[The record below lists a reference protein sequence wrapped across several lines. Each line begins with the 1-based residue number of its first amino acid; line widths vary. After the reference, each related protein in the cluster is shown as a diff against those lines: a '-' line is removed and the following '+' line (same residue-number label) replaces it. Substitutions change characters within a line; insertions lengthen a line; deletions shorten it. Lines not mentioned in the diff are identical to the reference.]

1 MLKFIEGK
9 APLVVKKRGIGKE
22 AAGAYF
28 VIKGFIVDIVDSG
41 WEVVEYLV
49 TRILIPN
56 TNKPSD
62 VKSDTTA
69 YSEEKFIALVSEFGN
84 LFADYKKCG
93 EEYRLR
99 YTEFPIYCRS
109 DEGILRTPKLIACGE
124 ERFLALMAGDDI
136 LFADNTGEIMCGSVD
151 TLLRAGISVSEM
163 LVGHLGNRFDGRYFE
178 FVRDYRES
186 EEYKLESARSRLVDD
201 NCCHLVP
208 SAEQFSISYTA
219 RIDGVSNTGVCNVPS
234 LATLF
239 YGYADD
245 LDESGVKVISFE
257 RCLGLRKIVL
267 KGGSAFIDSPA
278 VVLPSKSL
286 AVVLPSKSLFGAPKV
301 SIEACCKEF
310 RLKGYCKRI
319 ELSITRAEHIE
330 IEQKSLSDAKRV
342 YFAVCK
348 GLKSLTFNRARSAI
362 LYDTDTEELFCHVPL
377 GGIEY
382 HSEVRLEKCSALKI
396 VKLSSDKFN
405 PSIFGGVVREC
416 DNLEELSIE
425 TDSLVRDGFV
435 IDLCSISKKLKRFRI
450 TFTSRLS
457 RDKAIIGRKDAT
469 FVCEIIA
476 PVGAEVKLEG
486 NGVDLS
492 KYFTV
497 TYK

>member
-9 APLVVKKRGIGKE
+9 APLVVKKRSIGKE

-28 VIKGFIVDIVDSG
+28 VLKGLVVDSDG
-41 WEVVEYLV
+41 DVVEYLV
-49 TRILIPN
+49 TRILMPN

-62 VKSDTTA
+62 VKSDNTA

-84 LFADYKKCG
+84 LFADYKRCG

-99 YTEFPIYCRS
+99 YTEFPVYCRG
-109 DEGILRTPKLIACGE
+109 EGVIRTPKLLTCGK

-151 TLLRAGISVSEM
+151 TLLRNDISVSEM

-186 EEYKLESARSRLVDD
+186 EEYKLESARSGLVGDS
-201 NCCHLVP
+201 CCHLVP
-208 SAEQFSISYTA
+208 SAEQFSLSYNA
-219 RIDGVSNTGVCNVPS
+219 RINGVSNTGVCNVPS

-239 YGYADD
+239 YCFNDAIED
-245 LDESGVKVISFE
+245 SGIKVISFE
-257 RCLGLRKIVL
+257 RCLGLREIVL
-267 KGGSAFIDSPA
+267 KGSSDFMD
-278 VVLPSKSL
+278 SL

-301 SIEACCKEF
+301 AIAVCCKEF
-310 RLKGYCKRI
+310 RLKGSCKRI

-348 GLKSLTFNRARSAI
+348 GLKSLTFNRARSVI

-435 IDLCSISKKLKRFRI
+435 IDLCSISKKLKRFSL
-450 TFTSRLS
+450 TLNSRFS
-457 RDKAIIGRKDAT
+457 RDKAIIGSKDAT

-476 PVGAEVKLEG
+476 PSGADVTLEG

>member
-1 MLKFIEGK
+1 MPKFIEGK
-9 APLVVKKRGIGKE
+9 APLVIKKKGVGKE

-28 VIKGFIVDIVDSG
+28 VIKGLIVDSAG
-41 WEVVEYLV
+41 EVVEYLV
-49 TRILIPN
+49 TRVLMPN
-56 TNKPSD
+56 TNEPRD

-69 YSEEKFIALVSEFGN
+69 YSEDTFIALVSEFGN

-93 EEYRLR
+93 GEYRLR
-99 YTEFPIYCRS
+99 YTEFPVYCR
-109 DEGILRTPKLIACGE
+109 DEGLIRTPKLLACGE
-124 ERFLALMAGDDI
+124 ERFLALMAGDVI
-136 LFADNTGEIMCGSVD
+136 LYANNEGELMSGSADNI
-151 TLLRAGISVSEM
+151 LNAKISIAEM
-163 LVGHLGNRFDGRYFE
+163 LVGNLGNRSDSRYFE
-178 FVRDYRES
+178 FVRDYKNS
-186 EEYKLESARSRLVDD
+186 EAYKLESARSRLVGDS
-201 NCCHLVP
+201 CCHIIP
-208 SAEQFSISYTA
+208 SSHKFPLSYVA
-219 RIDGVSNTGVCNVPS
+219 RVRGVSSTEVCNVPS
-234 LATLF
+234 IATAF
-239 YGYADD
+239 YGSASDFTD
-245 LDESGVKVISFE
+245 SGAKVISFE
-257 RCLGLRKIVL
+257 RCLGLQSITITGR
-267 KGGSAFIDSPA
+267 GEFMDSLTVIMPR
-278 VVLPSKSL
+278 
-286 AVVLPSKSLFGAPKV
+286 KSLFGAPKV
-301 SIEACCKEF
+301 AIAVCCKEF
-310 RLKGYCKRI
+310 RLKGSCKRI

-348 GLKSLTFNRARSAI
+348 GLKSLTFNRARSVI

-377 GGIEY
+377 VGIEY

-435 IDLCSISKKLKRFRI
+435 IDLCSISKKLKRFSL
-450 TFTSRLS
+450 TLNSRFS
-457 RDKAIIGRKDAT
+457 RDKAIIGSKDAT

-476 PVGAEVKLEG
+476 PSGADVKLEG

-497 TYK
+497 TYQ

>member
-28 VIKGFIVDIVDSG
+28 VIKGLIVDSEG
-41 WEVVEYLV
+41 AIVEYLV

-56 TNKPSD
+56 TNKPMD

-69 YSEEKFIALVSEFGN
+69 YREEMFIALVSEFGN

-99 YTEFPIYCRS
+99 YTEFPVYCRS
-109 DEGILRTPKLIACGE
+109 EGVIRNPKLIACGK

-163 LVGHLGNRFDGRYFE
+163 LVGNLGNRSDSRYFE

-186 EEYKLESARSRLVDD
+186 EEYKLESARSRLVGDS
-201 NCCHLVP
+201 CCHLVP
-208 SAEQFSISYTA
+208 SAEKYSISYTA

-239 YGYADD
+239 YCFAED
-245 LDESGVKVISFE
+245 LEDSGVKIISFE
-257 RCLGLRKIVL
+257 KCLGLRDIAMRADRDK
-267 KGGSAFIDSPA
+267 DSLT
-278 VVLPSKSL
+278 VVMPR
-286 AVVLPSKSLFGAPKV
+286 KSLFGAPKV
-301 SIEACCKEF
+301 SIEAKCKEF
-310 RLKGYCKRI
+310 RLDGNCKRI
-319 ELSITRAEHIE
+319 ELTLVNLEHLDIDS
-330 IEQKSLSDAKRV
+330 KSLSDAKQV
-342 YFAVCK
+342 DFVSCK
-348 GLKSLTFNRARSAI
+348 GLKSLTFNRASRVA

-377 GGIEY
+377 GVNGNQRGVKIE
-382 HSEVRLEKCSALKI
+382 RCNALKT
-396 VKLSSDKFN
+396 VKLSSDKFKA
-405 PSIFGGVVREC
+405 SAFGEVFREC
-416 DNLEELSIE
+416 NNLEELSIE
-425 TDSLVRDGFV
+425 TDSLVLDGKV
-435 IDLCSISKKLKRFRI
+435 TREGRCGWRIDLCEISKKLKRFSL
-450 TFTSRLS
+450 TLTSRFS
-457 RDKAIIGRKDAT
+457 IEKAILGGEMGVVGCD
-469 FVCEIIA
+469 IIA
-476 PVGAEVKLEG
+476 PSGAEVKLEG
-486 NGVDLS
+486 SGVALS

-497 TYK
+497 KYQ

>member
-28 VIKGFIVDIVDSG
+28 VIKGLIVDSAG
-41 WEVVEYLV
+41 EVAEYLV
-49 TRILIPN
+49 TRVLMPN
-56 TNKPSD
+56 TNDPRD
-62 VKSDTTA
+62 VKSDNTV

-99 YTEFPIYCRS
+99 YTEFPVYCRS
-109 DEGILRTPKLIACGE
+109 DGGMRHPKPLNFGK

-136 LFADNTGEIMCGSVD
+136 IFADNMGEIMGGSVD
-151 TLLRAGISVSEM
+151 TILRNGISVSEM

-186 EEYKLESARSRLVDD
+186 EEYKLESARSRLVGDS
-201 NCCHLVP
+201 CCHLVP
-208 SAEQFSISYTA
+208 SAEQFSLSYTA
-219 RIDGVSNTGVCNVPS
+219 RINGVSNTGVCNVPS

-239 YGYADD
+239 YCFAED
-245 LDESGVKVISFE
+245 LEDSRVKVISFE
-257 RCLGLRKIVL
+257 KCLGLRKIVL
-267 KGGSAFIDSPA
+267 KGNSDFMDSLA
-278 VVLPSKSL
+278 VVLDSL

-301 SIEACCKEF
+301 AIAVCCKEF
-310 RLKGYCKRI
+310 RLKGSCKRI

-348 GLKSLTFNRARSAI
+348 GLKSLTFNRARSVI

-435 IDLCSISKKLKRFRI
+435 IDLCSISKKLKRFSL
-450 TFTSRLS
+450 TLNSRFS
-457 RDKAIIGRKDAT
+457 RDKAIIGSKDAT

-476 PVGAEVKLEG
+476 PSGADVKLEG

-492 KYFTV
+492 KYFKV
-497 TYK
+497 TYE

>member
-1 MLKFIEGK
+1 MLNFIEGK
-9 APLVVKKRGIGKE
+9 APLVIKKCGIGKE

-28 VIKGFIVDIVDSG
+28 VIKGLIVDIVDSEWG
-41 WEVVEYLV
+41 VVEYLV
-49 TRILIPN
+49 TRVLMPN
-56 TNKPSD
+56 TNEPRD

-69 YSEEKFIALVSEFGN
+69 YSEDKFIALVSEFGN

-93 EEYRLR
+93 GEYRLR
-99 YTEFPIYCRS
+99 YTEFPVYCRS
-109 DEGILRTPKLIACGE
+109 DEGILRTPKLLACGE

-136 LFADNTGEIMCGSVD
+136 LFADDTGEIMCGSVD

-178 FVRDYRES
+178 FVRDYRDS

-208 SAEQFSISYTA
+208 SSEQFSISYTA

-239 YGYADD
+239 YGYAAD

-267 KGGSAFIDSPA
+267 KGGSTFIDSPA

-425 TDSLVRDGFV
+425 TDSLVREGWL
-435 IDLCSISKKLKRFRI
+435 IDLRSVSRKLKRFSL
-450 TFTSRLS
+450 TLTSRFS
-457 RDKAIIGRKDAT
+457 RDKAIIGSKDAT

-476 PVGAEVKLEG
+476 PSGADVTLEG

>member
-49 TRILIPN
+49 TRILMPN
-56 TNKPSD
+56 TNAPRD
-62 VKSDTTA
+62 VKSDTTI
-69 YSEEKFIALVSEFGN
+69 YSEEKFVALVSEFGN
-84 LFADYKKCG
+84 LFADYKKCS

-99 YTEFPIYCRS
+99 YTEFPVYCRS
-109 DEGILRTPKLIACGE
+109 EGLLRTPKLLACGE
-124 ERFLALMAGDDI
+124 ERFLALMAGDYI
-136 LFADNTGEIMCGSVD
+136 LYANNEGELMSGSADNI
-151 TLLRAGISVSEM
+151 LNAKISIAEM
-163 LVGHLGNRFDGRYFE
+163 LVGNLGNRSDSRYFE

-186 EEYKLESARSRLVDD
+186 EEYKLESARSRLVGDS
-201 NCCHLVP
+201 CCHLVP
-208 SAEQFSISYTA
+208 SAEKYSISYTA

-239 YGYADD
+239 YCFAED
-245 LDESGVKVISFE
+245 LEDSGVKIISFE
-257 RCLGLRKIVL
+257 KCLGLRRIVL
-267 KGGSAFIDSPA
+267 KGGNDSMD
-278 VVLPSKSL
+278 SL

-301 SIEACCKEF
+301 AIAVCCKEF
-310 RLKGYCKRI
+310 RLKGSCKRI

-348 GLKSLTFNRARSAI
+348 GLKSLTFNRARSVI

-435 IDLCSISKKLKRFRI
+435 IDLCSISKKLKRFSL
-450 TFTSRLS
+450 TLTSRFS
-457 RDKAIIGRKDAT
+457 IEKAILGGEMGVVGCD
-469 FVCEIIA
+469 IIA

-497 TYK
+497 SYK

>member
-28 VIKGFIVDIVDSG
+28 VIKGIIVDSEG
-41 WEVVEYLV
+41 AIVEYLV

-56 TNKPSD
+56 TNKPMD

-69 YSEEKFIALVSEFGN
+69 YREEMFIALVSEFGN
-84 LFADYKKCG
+84 LFTDYKKCG

-99 YTEFPIYCRS
+99 YTEFPVYCRS
-109 DEGILRTPKLIACGE
+109 EGVIRNPKLIACGK

-151 TLLRAGISVSEM
+151 ALLRAGISVSEM

-186 EEYKLESARSRLVDD
+186 EEYKIESARSRLVGDS
-201 NCCHLVP
+201 CCHLVP
-208 SAEQFSISYTA
+208 SAEKYSISYTA

-239 YGYADD
+239 YCFAED
-245 LDESGVKVISFE
+245 LKDSGVKIISFE
-257 RCLGLRKIVL
+257 KCLGLRKIVL
-267 KGGSAFIDSPA
+267 KDS
-278 VVLPSKSL
+278 SDFMDSL

-301 SIEACCKEF
+301 AIAVCCKEF
-310 RLKGYCKRI
+310 RLKGSCKRI
-319 ELSITRAEHIE
+319 ELSITRAEHTE
-330 IEQKSLSDAKRV
+330 IDQKSLVDAKQV
-342 YFAVCK
+342 YFAMCS
-348 GLKSLTFNRARSAI
+348 GLRYLKFDRASSVT
-362 LYDTDTEELFCHVPL
+362 LYDTDTETLSCHVPL
-377 GGIEY
+377 GGIGY

-435 IDLCSISKKLKRFRI
+435 IDLCSISKKLKRFSL
-450 TFTSRLS
+450 TLTSRFS
-457 RDKAIIGRKDAT
+457 RDKAIIGSKDAT

-476 PVGAEVKLEG
+476 PSGADVTLEG

>member
-1 MLKFIEGK
+1 MPKFIEGK
-9 APLVVKKRGIGKE
+9 APLVIKKKSVGRAE
-22 AAGAYF
+22 SGAYF
-28 VIKGFIVDIVDSG
+28 VIKGIVVDSTG
-41 WEVVEYLV
+41 EIVNYIV
-49 TRILIPN
+49 TRILITNMNQLCDSVSETN
-56 TNKPSD
+56 T
-62 VKSDTTA
+62 
-69 YSEEKFIALVSEFGN
+69 YSEEQFIELVSEFGH
-84 LFADYKKCG
+84 LFADYRKYGG
-93 EEYRLR
+93 EYKLR
-99 YTEFPIYCRS
+99 YTELPVYKSIEAV
-109 DEGILRTPKLIACGE
+109 EGAFRLFCYGK
-124 ERFLALMAGDDI
+124 ERFLAYLADDEI
-136 LFADNTGEIMCGSVD
+136 LFADNMGEIQCGSVS
-151 TLLRAGISVSEM
+151 TLLSASISLSEM
-163 LVGHLGNRFDGRYFE
+163 LVGSLGKRADRRYLT
-178 FVRDYRES
+178 FVRDYRKS
-186 EEYKLESARSRLVDD
+186 DAYIKESARRRMVGDS
-201 NCCHLVP
+201 CCCLVP
-208 SAEQFSISYTA
+208 SSEQFSLSYVA
-219 RIDGVSNTGVCNVPS
+219 RLKGVSHTGVCSVPS
-234 LATLF
+234 LATVF
-239 YGYADD
+239 YCFGND

-257 RCLGLRKIVL
+257 KCLGLRNINMKCGNDFRDRI
-267 KGGSAFIDSPA
+267 
-278 VVLPSKSL
+278 

-301 SIEACCKEF
+301 AIAVCCKEF
-310 RLKGYCKRI
+310 RLKGSCKRI

-348 GLKSLTFNRARSAI
+348 GLKSLIFNRARSVI

-435 IDLCSISKKLKRFRI
+435 IDLCSISKKLKRFSL
-450 TFTSRLS
+450 TLNSRFS
-457 RDKAIIGRKDAT
+457 RDKAIIGSKDAT

-476 PVGAEVKLEG
+476 PSGADVTLEG

-492 KYFTV
+492 KYFIV

>member
-9 APLVVKKRGIGKE
+9 ASLVVKKRSIGKE

-28 VIKGFIVDIVDSG
+28 VLKGLIVDSDG
-41 WEVVEYLV
+41 DVVEYLV

-69 YSEEKFIALVSEFGN
+69 YSEERFIALVSEFGN

-99 YTEFPIYCRS
+99 YTEFPVYCRS
-109 DEGILRTPKLIACGE
+109 EGIIRTPKLVACGK

-136 LFADNTGEIMCGSVD
+136 LFADNTGEIVCGSVD

-186 EEYKLESARSRLVDD
+186 EEYKLESARSGLVGD

-208 SAEQFSISYTA
+208 SAEQFSISYNA

-286 AVVLPSKSLFGAPKV
+286 FGAPKV

-310 RLKGYCKRI
+310 RLKWSCKRI

-330 IEQKSLSDAKRV
+330 IEQKRV
-342 YFAVCK
+342 Y
-348 GLKSLTFNRARSAI
+348 LTQSECILQYAR
-362 LYDTDTEELFCHVPL
+362 D
-377 GGIEY
+377 
-382 HSEVRLEKCSALKI
+382 
-396 VKLSSDKFN
+396 
-405 PSIFGGVVREC
+405 
-416 DNLEELSIE
+416 
-425 TDSLVRDGFV
+425 
-435 IDLCSISKKLKRFRI
+435 
-450 TFTSRLS
+450 
-457 RDKAIIGRKDAT
+457 
-469 FVCEIIA
+469 
-476 PVGAEVKLEG
+476 
-486 NGVDLS
+486 
-492 KYFTV
+492 
-497 TYK
+497 

>member
-28 VIKGFIVDIVDSG
+28 VIKGLIVDSEG
-41 WEVVEYLV
+41 AIVEYLV

-56 TNKPSD
+56 TNKPMD

-69 YSEEKFIALVSEFGN
+69 YREEMFIALVSEFGN

-99 YTEFPIYCRS
+99 YTEFPVYCRS
-109 DEGILRTPKLIACGE
+109 EGVIRNPKLIACGK

-163 LVGHLGNRFDGRYFE
+163 LVGNLGNRSDSRYFE

-186 EEYKLESARSRLVDD
+186 EEYKLESARSRLVGDS
-201 NCCHLVP
+201 CCHLVP
-208 SAEQFSISYTA
+208 SAEKYSISYTA

-239 YGYADD
+239 YCFAED
-245 LDESGVKVISFE
+245 LEDSGVKIISFE
-257 RCLGLRKIVL
+257 KCLGLRKIVL
-267 KGGSAFIDSPA
+267 KGSSDFMD
-278 VVLPSKSL
+278 SL
-286 AVVLPSKSLFGAPKV
+286 AIVLPSKSLFGAPKV
-301 SIEACCKEF
+301 AIAVCCKEF
-310 RLKGYCKRI
+310 RLKGSCKRI

-348 GLKSLTFNRARSAI
+348 GLKSLTFNRARSVI

-396 VKLSSDKFN
+396 VKLSSDKFS

-435 IDLCSISKKLKRFRI
+435 IDLCSISKKLKRFSL
-450 TFTSRLS
+450 TLNSRFS
-457 RDKAIIGRKDAT
+457 RDKAIIGSKDAT
-469 FVCEIIA
+469 FVCDIIA
-476 PVGAEVKLEG
+476 PIGAEVKLEG

-497 TYK
+497 KYQ

>member
-49 TRILIPN
+49 TRILMPN
-56 TNKPSD
+56 TNAPRD

-69 YSEEKFIALVSEFGN
+69 YSKEKFIALVSEFGN
-84 LFADYKKCG
+84 LFADYKKCS

-99 YTEFPIYCRS
+99 YTEFPVYCRS
-109 DEGILRTPKLIACGE
+109 EGLLRTPKLLACGE
-124 ERFLALMAGDDI
+124 ERFLALMAGDEI
-136 LFADNTGEIMCGSVD
+136 LFADDTGEIMCGSVD

-186 EEYKLESARSRLVDD
+186 EEYKIESARGRLVGDS
-201 NCCHLVP
+201 CCHLVP

-219 RIDGVSNTGVCNVPS
+219 MINGVSNTGVCNVPS

-239 YGYADD
+239 YCFNDAIED
-245 LDESGVKVISFE
+245 SGIKVISFE
-257 RCLGLRKIVL
+257 RCLGLRDIAMRADRDK
-267 KGGSAFIDSPA
+267 DSLT
-278 VVLPSKSL
+278 VVMP
-286 AVVLPSKSLFGAPKV
+286 
-301 SIEACCKEF
+301 
-310 RLKGYCKRI
+310 R
-319 ELSITRAEHIE
+319 
-330 IEQKSLSDAKRV
+330 KSLSDAKQV
-342 YFAVCK
+342 GFVSCK
-348 GLKSLTFNRARSAI
+348 GLKSLTFNRASRVA

-377 GGIEY
+377 GVNGNQRG
-382 HSEVRLEKCSALKI
+382 VKLERCNALKT
-396 VKLSSDKFN
+396 VKLSSDKFKA
-405 PSIFGGVVREC
+405 SAFGEVFREC
-416 DNLEELSIE
+416 NNLEELSIE
-425 TDSLVRDGFV
+425 TDSLVLDGKV
-435 IDLCSISKKLKRFRI
+435 TREGYCGWRIDLCEISKKLKRFSL
-450 TFTSRLS
+450 TLTSRFS
-457 RDKAIIGRKDAT
+457 IEKAILGGEMGVVGCD
-469 FVCEIIA
+469 IIA
-476 PVGAEVKLEG
+476 PSGAEVKLEG

-497 TYK
+497 SYK

>member
-9 APLVVKKRGIGKE
+9 APLVVKKRSIGKE

-28 VIKGFIVDIVDSG
+28 VLKGLVVDSDG
-41 WEVVEYLV
+41 DVVEYLV
-49 TRILIPN
+49 TRILMPN

-62 VKSDTTA
+62 VKSDNTA

-84 LFADYKKCG
+84 LFADYKRCG

-99 YTEFPIYCRS
+99 YTEFPVYCRG
-109 DEGILRTPKLIACGE
+109 EGVIRTPKLLTCGK

-151 TLLRAGISVSEM
+151 TLLRNDISVSEM

-186 EEYKLESARSRLVDD
+186 EEYKLESARSGLVGD

-219 RIDGVSNTGVCNVPS
+219 RIDGVSNTGVCNIPS

-239 YGYADD
+239 YCFAED
-245 LDESGVKVISFE
+245 LEDSGVKVISFE

-267 KGGSAFIDSPA
+267 KGSRAFIDSPA

-301 SIEACCKEF
+301 AIAVCCKEF
-310 RLKGYCKRI
+310 RLKGSCKRI
-319 ELSITRAEHIE
+319 ELSVTRAEHIE

-342 YFAVCK
+342 HFAVCK
-348 GLKSLTFNRARSAI
+348 GLKSLTFNRASSVI
-362 LYDTDTEELFCHVPL
+362 LYDTDTEELFCHAPL

-382 HSEVRLEKCSALKI
+382 RCEVRVDKCSALKI
-396 VKLSSDKFN
+396 VKLSTDKFN

-425 TDSLVRDGFV
+425 TDSLVREGWL
-435 IDLCSISKKLKRFRI
+435 IDLRSVSRKLKRFSL
-450 TFTSRLS
+450 TLTSRFS

-476 PVGAEVKLEG
+476 PKGAKVKLEG
-486 NGVDLS
+486 NGVDLG